1 MAALEASR
9 YKDHLDDS
17 DLGVTRE
24 EGYFKKPV
32 LPIVE
37 KSYRLDLMISDII

>member
-1 MAALEASR
+1 MVSLEASR

-17 DLGVTRE
+17 DLGVTGE
-24 EGYFKKPV
+24 EGYFKMPV
-32 LPIVE
+32 LPTVE

>member
-1 MAALEASR
+1 MAAVEANR

-17 DLGVTRE
+17 DQGVTRE
-24 EGYFKKPV
+24 EGYSNNPV

-37 KSYRLDLMISDII
+37 KSYRLDMMISGII